1 MSGGEWILLIGV
13 VVLLAGLAYGLF
25 TRTGSGIT
33 ARPWG
38 ARGGAGT
45 HPGAGEQAG
54 AEGSEAPPGTTEE
67 GGPPVDYG
75 TR

>member
-1 MSGGEWILLIGV
+1 MNGGEWILLIGV
-13 VVLLAGLAYGLF
+13 VLLLAGLAYGLY
-25 TRTGSGIT
+25 TRTGSGVT

-38 ARGGAGT
+38 ARGGAAS

-54 AEGSEAPPGTTEE
+54 AEGSEEAE
-67 GGPPVDYG
+67 GLTGEDSPPVDYG